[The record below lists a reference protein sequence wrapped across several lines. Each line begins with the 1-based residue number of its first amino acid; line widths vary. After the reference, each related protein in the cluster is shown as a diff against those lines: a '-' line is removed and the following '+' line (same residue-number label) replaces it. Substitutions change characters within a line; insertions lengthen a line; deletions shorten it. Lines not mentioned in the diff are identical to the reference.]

1 MPRMADDELC
11 ESLLIWVQTF
21 NLDAP
26 HETIQD
32 LTDGVALGEI
42 LCQIGS
48 SFFTS
53 SWFGRLKKDAGES
66 WRIRV
71 SNLKKVQEGIL
82 DFYNEELGQE
92 LTDFQLPDLS
102 QVGEHAN
109 PVELGRLLQLVLG
122 CAVNC
127 DHKEEYI
134 STIMGLEESV
144 QHVVMGAIQELMT
157 KEIPSTSPPPQE
169 ALSEVEGQLKRTM
182 EEKDEALQRC
192 HDLDHQVAA
201 LLEEKN
207 ALQLENEH
215 LTLKLDQGDTFGDP
229 STPAGRRY
237 QHLQV
242 TVEQLQEEMFR
253 MESTRDDYRIKVD
266 MLERENME
274 LVHKNDELQT
284 LAEEARSLKDEMD
297 ILRHTSDKVSKYEA
311 TIDTLK
317 KKLED
322 LGDLKR
328 QVKILEDKNTMY
340 MQNTMELEEELKKA
354 NALKSQ
360 LETYKRQVH
369 ELHSKMSEETRRA
382 DKAEFESTR
391 AQEKTTQLQ
400 AEAERLRLERD
411 SLKETNEELTLNQLQ
426 GSAFGDG
433 EVINNPEIGS
443 PGLTAMLP
451 PEVREKMIRLQHENK
466 MLKMK
471 QGETA
476 DEQTQLLQSL
486 LEDSNARK
494 SDLESENRIC
504 NQRIL
509 ALEAEMEELKQQQ
522 QREGVSSN
530 VVGESSLGKYPPP
543 PPSSSSSI
551 ADISNENQ
559 ELRKKLQEHKEKLRE
574 SETELSRKK
583 AHIDDLEP
591 KFTNTNEQV
600 HKLKDVLQKKED
612 EMRSMEERYR
622 KYLEK
627 AKSVIRTL
635 DPKHSTGASTSE
647 IQLLRSQLQEKQKL
661 IEHLEHERDKSK
673 VTRDTE
679 EKLVVSAWYNLGMQL
694 HRKAAEDRLSHTSG
708 GQSFLAR
715 QRQASSRRSQAI
727 MNSSA
732 NSAR

>member
-11 ESLLIWVQTF
+11 DSLLIWVQTF
-21 NLDAP
+21 HTSAP
-26 HETIQD
+26 CETVAELI
-32 LTDGVALGEI
+32 DGVALGEI
-42 LCQIGS
+42 LCQIGP
-48 SFFTS
+48 SFFTP

-71 SNLKKVQEGIL
+71 SNLKKVLEGIL
-82 DFYNEELGQE
+82 DFYDEELGQQIR
-92 LTDFQLPDLS
+92 DFQLPDVGK
-102 QVGEHAN
+102 VGEHGD

-157 KEIPSTSPPPQE
+157 KEIPTNAPPTE
-169 ALSEVEGQLKRTM
+169 AYAEVEGQLKRI
-182 EEKDEALQRC
+182 EAEKDEALQRC
-192 HDLDHQVAA
+192 HELDQQVAA

-207 ALQLENEH
+207 ALQAENEH
-215 LTLKLDQGDTFGDP
+215 LTHKLDQGDTFGDP

-237 QHLQV
+237 QQLQL
-242 TVEQLQEEMFR
+242 TVEQQQEEMFR

-266 MLERENME
+266 MLERENQE
-274 LVHKNDELQT
+274 LVHKNEELQS

-297 ILRHTSDKVSKYEA
+297 ILRHTSDKVNKYES
-311 TIDTLK
+311 TIDSLK

-360 LETYKRQVH
+360 LESYKRQVH

-382 DKAEFESTR
+382 DKAGFEAKR
-391 AQEKTTQLQ
+391 AQEKMAQL
-400 AEAERLRLERD
+400 EAETVRLRVERD
-411 SLKETNEELTLNQLQ
+411 TLKETNEELTLNQLQ
-426 GSAFGDG
+426 GNALGELGD
-433 EVINNPEIGS
+433 S
-443 PGLTAMLP
+443 PDMGTAGLTAMLP
-451 PEVREKMIRLQHENK
+451 PEIREKLIRLQHENK

-486 LEDSNARK
+486 LEDANARK

-509 ALEAEMEELKQQQ
+509 ALEVEVEELKQQQ
-522 QREGVSSN
+522 QQEGVSSS
-530 VVGESSLGKYPPP
+530 VVGESSPGKPASS
-543 PPSSSSSI
+543 PSSSSNAELSR
-551 ADISNENQ
+551 ENQ
-559 ELRKKLQEHKEKLRE
+559 ELRKKLQKHKEKLQE
-574 SETELSRKK
+574 SDTELQRKR
-583 AHIDDLEP
+583 AVIDDLEP
-591 KFTNTNEQV
+591 KYTTATEQV
-600 HKLKDVLQKKED
+600 HKLQDVLQKKDD

-635 DPKHSTGASTSE
+635 DPKHSTGASSSE
-647 IQLLRSQLQEKQKL
+647 IQLLRNQLQEKQKL
-661 IEHLEHERDKSK
+661 IEHLEHEREKSK
-673 VTRDTE
+673 ATRDME

-694 HRKAAEDRLSHTSG
+694 HRKAAEDRLSTSSS

-727 MNSSA
+727 LNS
-732 NSAR
+732 NSTSGR

>member
-21 NLDAP
+21 DLDAP
-26 HETIQD
+26 SETIQD

-48 SFFTS
+48 SFFTP
-53 SWFGRLKKDAGES
+53 SWFGRLKQDAGDS

-109 PVELGRLLQLVLG
+109 PTELGRLLQLVLG

-144 QHVVMGAIQELMT
+144 QQVVMEAIQELMT
-157 KEIPSTSPPPQE
+157 KEIASTSPPPPQE
-169 ALSEVEGQLKRTM
+169 ALAHVEGQLKRTT

-192 HDLDHQVAA
+192 HELDHQVAS

-207 ALQLENEH
+207 ALQAENEH
-215 LTLKLDQGDTFGDP
+215 LTLKLDHGDTFGDP

-237 QHLQV
+237 QQLQA
-242 TVEQLQEEMFR
+242 TCDHLQEEMYR
-253 MESTRDDYRIKVD
+253 IEGTRDDYTIKVD
-266 MLERENME
+266 MLQRENME
-274 LVHKNDELQT
+274 LVHKNEQLQN

-297 ILRHTSDKVSKYEA
+297 ILRHTSDKVSKYEG

-328 QVKILEDKNTMY
+328 QVKLLEDKNIMY

-382 DKAEFESTR
+382 DKAEFEATR

-400 AEAERLRLERD
+400 AEAERFRLERD

-426 GSAFGDG
+426 GNAFGEG
-433 EVINNPEIGS
+433 GVNSSELGS
-443 PGLTAMLP
+443 SGLTAMLP

-494 SDLESENRIC
+494 NDLESENRIG

-509 ALEAEMEELKQQQ
+509 ALEAECEELKQQQ

-530 VVGESSLGKYPPP
+530 VVGESSPGKLPP

-551 ADISNENQ
+551 ADMSNENQ

-600 HKLKDVLQKKED
+600 HKLKDVLHKKED

-673 VTRDTE
+673 ITRDTE

-694 HRKAAEDRLSHTSG
+694 HRKAAEDRLSQTGG

-727 MNSSA
+727 LNNSG